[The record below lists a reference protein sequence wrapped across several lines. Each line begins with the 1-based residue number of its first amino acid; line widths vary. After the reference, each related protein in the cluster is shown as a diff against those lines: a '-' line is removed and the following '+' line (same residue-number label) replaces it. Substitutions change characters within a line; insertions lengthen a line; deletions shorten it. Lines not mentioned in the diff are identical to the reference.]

1 MASVPQ
7 SASRLAPFIR
17 WFCALAVTWFA
28 VWASG
33 CSDLDRAQRARV
45 LEVAARAKED
55 LRQFAMA
62 EQDFVEAGV
71 PADFSYTSDARLADA
86 AALQQLRLAHAN
98 GAAEAEVALPALQS
112 AVQERQRL
120 ESVFRKLYE
129 TKADECRRRYAAAMG
144 TIVAVIA
151 TGDPQVEAQVV
162 GLDIPAD
169 NPTRPEFVL
178 ELAGR
183 PGRFDPQA
191 SRARLSEK
199 WRAIWARYSVS
210 QMNRFAPVES
220 VPAALRESEAAI
232 AEFTAVLDLAVSESR
247 W

>member
-1 MASVPQ
+1 M
-7 SASRLAPFIR
+7 
-17 WFCALAVTWFA
+17 
-28 VWASG
+28 
-33 CSDLDRAQRARV
+33 
-45 LEVAARAKED
+45 
-55 LRQFAMA
+55 
-62 EQDFVEAGV
+62 
-71 PADFSYTSDARLADA
+71 
-86 AALQQLRLAHAN
+86 
-98 GAAEAEVALPALQS
+98 
-112 AVQERQRL
+112 QERQRL

-183 PGRFDPQA
+183 PGLFDPQA